1 MIIGVPK
8 ERKTLEQRVA
18 LTPDGAREL
27 AGDGHTVLIEKD
39 AGKRSYFPDDAYATA
54 GARVVDTLEAVWKD
68 ADMIIKVKEPHPDEY
83 QFFRPG
89 LVLFDYLHLAGL
101 PEVARE
107 LVSKKV
113 TGIAYE
119 LVQLDTGRLP
129 LLEPM
134 SEVAGKLSVQNGAY
148 FLLAQNGGRGVLLG
162 GTVGV
167 PAAQVVIVGA
177 GIAGRS
183 ATSVA
188 LGMGARVTVLDI
200 SYPALDRM
208 RAEFQ
213 DRVQT
218 VYSSESS
225 LARFCKD
232 ADLVIS
238 AVLVPGAKAP
248 TIFTREI
255 IKSMPSGSVF
265 VDISIDQGGSAETSH
280 ATSLEE
286 PVYVEYNVIHYAVP
300 NMPAQTARTSTM
312 ALTAATLPY
321 IRKIANS
328 GVRSALQNDTALARA
343 LNSWNGFI
351 TNEAVVA
358 ATGSPYKP
366 LSEALKSLS

>member
-1 MIIGVPK
+1 MV
-8 ERKTLEQRVA
+8 
-18 LTPDGAREL
+18 
-27 AGDGHTVLIEKD
+27 
-39 AGKRSYFPDDAYATA
+39 
-54 GARVVDTLEAVWKD
+54 
-68 ADMIIKVKEPHPDEY
+68 
-83 QFFRPG
+83 
-89 LVLFDYLHLAGL
+89 
-101 PEVARE
+101 
-107 LVSKKV
+107 
-113 TGIAYE
+113 
-119 LVQLDTGRLP
+119 
-129 LLEPM
+129 
-134 SEVAGKLSVQNGAY
+134 
-148 FLLAQNGGRGVLLG
+148 GGGFYS
-162 GTVGV
+162 
-167 PAAQVVIVGA
+167 AAQ
-177 GIAGRS
+177 
-183 ATSVA
+183 
-188 LGMGARVTVLDI
+188 
-200 SYPALDRM
+200 LDRM

-286 PVYVEYNVIHYAVP
+286 PVYMEYDVIHYAVP

-366 LSEALKSLS
+366 LSEALKSL